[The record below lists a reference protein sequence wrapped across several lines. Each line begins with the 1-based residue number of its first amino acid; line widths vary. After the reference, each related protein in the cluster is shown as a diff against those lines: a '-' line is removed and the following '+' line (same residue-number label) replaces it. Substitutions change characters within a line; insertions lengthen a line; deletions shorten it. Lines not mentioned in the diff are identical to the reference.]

1 MPRAARRVVTD
12 DAAAAHLARPM
23 PHPPPQRPRPV
34 REHDAGDDEVVGLA
48 QDRTLLAA
56 ERTYAAW
63 MRTGLSIAA
72 GGIAIVRL
80 LPDPDRHSHAALA
93 IGGAFVL
100 LGIGI
105 ITWGAR
111 QFTVTAR
118 RLREGGHPEP
128 TTPRAAWLL
137 SIGLGL
143 LLLAVLAFLAVNPP
157 GGSRD
162 GTSPPSAAV
171 AG

>member
-1 MPRAARRVVTD
+1 MAAS
-12 DAAAAHLARPM
+12 
-23 PHPPPQRPRPV
+23 PPPRPRRDPG
-34 REHDAGDDEVVGLA
+34 HDAGDDEDIGLA

-80 LPDPDRHSHAALA
+80 LPAPDRHSHVALA

-105 ITWGAR
+105 ITYGAR
-111 QFTVTAR
+111 QFTLSAR

-128 TTPRAAWLL
+128 TTPRAAWLI
-137 SIGLGL
+137 SAGLAI
-143 LLLAVLAFLAVNPP
+143 LLLAVLVFLGLNPP

-162 GTSPPSAAV
+162 GTPPPAAV
-171 AG
+171 TG